1 MGNSVLKRLKD
12 PVDAMV
18 WREDDEQEEK
28 DRCGI
33 GVVSEDSPSRFC
45 KNTDKDNVWAKARY
59 GLKSV
64 ADG

>member
-1 MGNSVLKRLKD
+1 ML
-12 PVDAMV
+12 DAML
-18 WREDDEQEEK
+18 WRKDDEQEEK